1 MIDRPQLLGWAALV
15 AASGLLG
22 WGLSRAGFP
31 AAFLLGPML
40 VAILFGVRG
49 APIRVPRLGFLAA
62 QAVVGCLVAHA
73 ATGEIVATLRND
85 GLVILAVVLVTVAV
99 AAAAGVVLTRF
110 QILPGTTA
118 AWGSSPGGAAAMV
131 AMAEDHGSD
140 ARLVAFMQYVRVA
153 VVVVSASLAS
163 RLLADVTALD
173 AAPGQEALGKE
184 APAFLS
190 VAGTLAVAVIGAGV
204 ATLLR
209 LPSAALIGPMLL
221 GAGLHAA
228 GLADLALPEPL
239 LAAAYAG
246 IGWYVGLRFTR
257 QTVRTVLHA
266 LPGILAATVA
276 MVLICAV
283 WAWGLTGW
291 LAIDYLTAFLATS
304 PGGLDSVAI
313 IAVGSKVD
321 VPFVLAV
328 QTLRLFVVLLT
339 GPILARWI
347 ARAAPAGALSSE
359 ADAGSLRERA
369 AKQEAGER

>member
-22 WGLSRAGFP
+22 WGLSHAGFP

-62 QAVVGCLVAHA
+62 QALVGCLVAHS
-73 ATGEIVATLRND
+73 ATGEIARTLHED

-99 AAAAGVVLTRF
+99 AAGVGVVLTRF
-110 QILPGTTA
+110 QVLPGTTA

-131 AMAEDHGSD
+131 AMAEDYGSD

-153 VVVVSASLAS
+153 IVVISASLAA
-163 RLLADVTALD
+163 RLLADGGALD
-173 AAPGQEALGKE
+173 AAPGQPSP
-184 APAFLS
+184 APLS
-190 VAGTLAVAVIGAGV
+190 VAATLAIAVVGAGV

-228 GLADLALPEPL
+228 GLASLALPEPL

-246 IGWYVGLRFTR
+246 IGWYVGLRFTKA
-257 QTVRTVLHA
+257 TVRTVLHA
-266 LPGILAATVA
+266 LPSVLAATVA
-276 MVLICAV
+276 MVAICAL

-347 ARAAPAGALSSE
+347 ARSAPE
-359 ADAGSLRERA
+359 ARP
-369 AKQEAGER
+369 

>member
-1 MIDRPQLLGWAALV
+1 MIGRPHLLGWTALVAVSVLLGWA
-15 AASGLLG
+15 LG
-22 WGLSRAGFP
+22 HAGFP

-40 VAILFGVRG
+40 VAIVFGVRG

-62 QAVVGCLVAHA
+62 QAVVGCLVAHSV
-73 ATGEIVATLRND
+73 TGEIVATLRSD

-99 AAAAGVVLTRF
+99 SGGVGAVLTRL
-110 QILPGTTA
+110 QVLPGTTA

-131 AMAEDHGSD
+131 AMAEEHGSD

-153 VVVVSASLAS
+153 VVVVSASLAA
-163 RLLADVTALD
+163 RLLADAGAVA
-173 AAPGQEALGKE
+173 ARPEGPAPG
-184 APAFLS
+184 AFA
-190 VAGTLAVAVIGAGV
+190 VATTLAIALVGAGG

-257 QTVRTVLHA
+257 ETLGTVLHA
-266 LPGILAATVA
+266 LPGILAATLA
-276 MVLICAV
+276 IVLICAV
-283 WAWGLTGW
+283 WAWGLTGL

-313 IAVGSKVD
+313 IAVGSRVD
-321 VPFVLAV
+321 VSFVLAV
-328 QTLRLFVVLLT
+328 QTLRLLVVLAT
-339 GPILARWI
+339 GPVLARWI
-347 ARAAPAGALSSE
+347 AKAAPAGA
-359 ADAGSLRERA
+359 APDQG
-369 AKQEAGER
+369 QTP